1 MTGKQKTI
9 IAVLAF
15 VAMVVGSFTYKVF
28 QTSAANIQALI
39 YPTPKT
45 LPAFELTAQDN
56 TAFSQNQFVGKWSF
70 VFFGYTFCP
79 DICPTT
85 LSDLS
90 AIAND
95 LPADVSAKSQFVFVS
110 VDPERDTVERM
121 EGYVSFY
128 HPDFI
133 GVTGAADQIK
143 TLSMSVGA
151 VYMKVP
157 MGDTYQMQHSGRIFI
172 IDPLGRRFGIFAE
185 NEQNPT
191 VLDTETIRNDLIK
204 IVRNH

>member
-15 VAMVVGSFTYKVF
+15 VAMVVGTFTYKVF

-39 YPTPKT
+39 YPSPKT
-45 LPAFELTAQDN
+45 LPAFELIAQDN
-56 TAFSQNQFVGKWSF
+56 SSFSQNQLVGKWSF
-70 VFFGYTFCP
+70 MFFGYTFCP

-85 LSDLS
+85 LSDLT

-95 LPADVSAKSQFVFVS
+95 LPADVAAKSQFVFVS

-121 EGYVSFY
+121 GGYVSFY

-133 GVTGAADQIK
+133 VVTGAADQIK

-191 VLDTETIRNDLIK
+191 VLDVDTIRNDLIK

>member
-15 VAMVVGSFTYKVF
+15 VAMVVGTFTYKVF

-39 YPTPKT
+39 YPSPKT
-45 LPAFELTAQDN
+45 LPAFELIAQDN
-56 TAFSQNQFVGKWSF
+56 SSFSQNQLVGKWSF
-70 VFFGYTFCP
+70 MFFGYTFCP

-85 LSDLS
+85 LSDLT

-95 LPADVSAKSQFVFVS
+95 LPADVAAKSQFVFVS

-121 EGYVSFY
+121 GGYVSFY

-191 VLDTETIRNDLIK
+191 VLDVDTIRNDLIK